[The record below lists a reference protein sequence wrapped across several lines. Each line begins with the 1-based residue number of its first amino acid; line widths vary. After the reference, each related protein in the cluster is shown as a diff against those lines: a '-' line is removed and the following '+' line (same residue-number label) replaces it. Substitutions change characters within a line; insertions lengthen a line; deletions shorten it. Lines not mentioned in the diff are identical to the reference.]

1 MFGKIEYGQRYEG
14 ESQKLDAEW
23 EALIPMFNNYNSNQ
37 LKFYENIDKGLM
49 NITPEELWEMQKE
62 EGIDKYIEYNKNF
75 LQR

>member
-1 MFGKIEYGQRYEG
+1 
-14 ESQKLDAEW
+14 
-23 EALIPMFNNYNSNQ
+23 MFNNYNSNQ